1 MTASPYNPRESFEGR
16 LRGKSIPSGSCNA
29 DIVVNSEGIHAQA
42 KEGPARTLPF
52 RGLRLRRDDSG
63 ALIATSGDGAWSVSC
78 MDPGFYRA
86 LETVAGNDLN
96 QQLTTLGG
104 QKTSTRKKH
113 LFSCAVV
120 LVICGALLWSL
131 PKLFQSTV
139 SASVSALPMT
149 VDEALGEAAQDAMDA
164 GGSIVDDELIV
175 QAVQTIVDRLAPH
188 AAIDGLTYQFRIVRN
203 EQANA
208 YALPG
213 GFITVFT
220 GLMEQST
227 SPNQVAGVIA
237 HEMAHAKLRH
247 GLLKVAH
254 SGAFS
259 AAMAII
265 FGNVGGLESI
275 ALELFT
281 LQQVNDHSQG
291 AETEADVEG
300 VRILVAAGIDPQG
313 LVDSFLAMQKRYG
326 DMPSAIAWASSHPQ
340 FDERIESINAAV
352 EQLDLPR
359 EWEPLDLDWKTVL
372 EALKE

>member
-16 LRGKSIPSGSCNA
+16 LRGKSIPNGSCSA

-42 KEGPARTLPF
+42 EESPARNLPF
-52 RGLRLRRDDSG
+52 RGLRLRRDESG

-96 QQLTTLGG
+96 QQLTTLAG

-113 LFSCAVV
+113 LFSCALV
-120 LVICGALLWSL
+120 LVICGAILWSL

-175 QAVQTIVDRLAPH
+175 QAVQAIVDRLAPH
-188 AAIDGLTYQFRIVRN
+188 AAMDGLTYQFRIVRN

-259 AAMAII
+259 AAMAIV

-281 LQQVNDHSQG
+281 LQQVNDHSQD

-313 LVDSFLAMQKRYG
+313 LVDSFLAMQERYG

-340 FDERIESINAAV
+340 FDDRIDSINTAV
-352 EQLDLPR
+352 EQLDLPGV
-359 EWEPLDLDWKTVL
+359 WEPLDLDWNAVL